1 MIDPIREAYLRRALM
16 NVRNRSFTESEGD
29 AVMEITTLVDKLV
42 NHGDSTLEDLSAQ
55 MNIDTTGMSL
65 EDKAIAVLSWRG

>member
-1 MIDPIREAYLRRALM
+1 MIDPIREAYLRRDLM
-16 NVRNRSFTESEGD
+16 NVRNRSLTEPEGD

-55 MNIDTTGMSL
+55 MGIDTTGMSL